1 MIFNG
6 GVVGAGLN
14 IGVGRQMEHIVHLLR
29 PEDLVDGG
37 EVRQILLVQ
46 LEAGVIEQVGDIGLC
61 ADEIVVHADNVVALG
76 QKRVDE
82 VAADESGAAGY

>member
-1 MIFNG
+1 
-6 GVVGAGLN
+6 
-14 IGVGRQMEHIVHLLR
+14 MEHIVHLLR

-46 LEAGVIEQVGDIGLC
+46 LEAGVVEQVGDIGLC

-76 QKRVDE
+76 QKRVDK
-82 VAADESGAAGY
+82 VAADESGAAGNEDVAFHVFAFSVFISRCSG